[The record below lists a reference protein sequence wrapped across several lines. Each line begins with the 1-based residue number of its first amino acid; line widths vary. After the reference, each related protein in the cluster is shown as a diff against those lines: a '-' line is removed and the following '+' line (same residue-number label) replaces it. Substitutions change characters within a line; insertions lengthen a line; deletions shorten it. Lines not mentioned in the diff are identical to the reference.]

1 MLLQAASVVMK
12 KMLIIKGKEGEEN
25 LEGMMDIIV

>member
-12 KMLIIKGKEGEEN
+12 KMIIKGKEDKEN
-25 LEGMMDIIV
+25 LEGIMDIIV